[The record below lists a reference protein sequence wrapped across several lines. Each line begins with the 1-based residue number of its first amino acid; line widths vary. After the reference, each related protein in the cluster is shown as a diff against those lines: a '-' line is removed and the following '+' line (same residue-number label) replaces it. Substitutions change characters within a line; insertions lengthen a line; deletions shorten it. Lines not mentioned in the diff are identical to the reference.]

1 MSNLSTNKQLM
12 IHVASEIIVLSGITF
27 YFNQKN
33 KYLLSHIE
41 TLSQRVEEQ
50 EDIINKHEDIINKL
64 VEYVK
69 QQQKNNTPVQ
79 SPERTPERTPVQSPE
94 RTPERTPVQSPERV
108 RVTFKSSDDEDK
120 SYNILD
126 DIGDDDDNIDDDN
139 IDDEIALE
147 LEDLEDDSNLKK
159 E

>member
-94 RTPERTPVQSPERV
+94 RV

-147 LEDLEDDSNLKK
+147 LEDLEDESNLKK